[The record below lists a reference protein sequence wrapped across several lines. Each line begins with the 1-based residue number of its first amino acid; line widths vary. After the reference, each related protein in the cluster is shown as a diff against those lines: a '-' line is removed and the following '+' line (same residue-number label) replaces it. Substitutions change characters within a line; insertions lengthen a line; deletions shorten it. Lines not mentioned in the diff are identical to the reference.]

1 MIILQNKCL
10 IISVFLSDT
19 DCLNL
24 IGDFEDKMKYTYGPV
39 PSRRL
44 GLSLGVDIVPLK
56 TCTLSCMYC
65 QVGETPETTISRRE
79 YVPVAEVMEEL
90 KGLFKRGIK
99 IDWVTF
105 SGSGEP
111 TLNSGIGRLI
121 KGIKTI
127 TDIPVCVIT
136 NGTLLWDAE
145 VRREINEADAVM
157 PSLDSALD
165 NTFRAICRPHP
176 GLKIKKIIDGLV
188 QFRKEY
194 SGKIWLEI
202 MLVEGINDS
211 PEELAALCDAAVRIE
226 PDVVQ
231 LNTVA
236 RPPAEISARP
246 LSRERLEEIR
256 DFFGGNAEIIA
267 SFKGEAKETTNAG
280 IENIREYL
288 RRRPGSVDDIVAAL
302 GIKKHEA
309 EKNIEQ
315 LVESGDIIL
324 REYFGKRFWEYKG

>member
-1 MIILQNKCL
+1 
-10 IISVFLSDT
+10 
-19 DCLNL
+19 
-24 IGDFEDKMKYTYGPV
+24 MKYTYGPV

-65 QVGETPETTISRRE
+65 QVGETPDTTISRRE

-90 KGLFKRGIK
+90 KGLFKSGFK
-99 IDWVTF
+99 TDWVTF

-111 TLNSGIGRLI
+111 TLNSGIGSLI
-121 KGIKTI
+121 KGIKTL
-127 TDIPVCVIT
+127 TGIPVCVIT
-136 NGTLLWDAE
+136 NGTLLWDVE
-145 VRREINEADAVM
+145 VRRDISEADVVM
-157 PSLDSALD
+157 PSLDSALE

-176 GLKIKKIIDGLV
+176 DLNIKKIIEGLV

-194 SGKIWLEI
+194 HGKIWLEI

-211 PEELAALCDAAVRIE
+211 SEELEALRGAAVRIE
-226 PDVVQ
+226 PDIVQ

-246 LSRERLEEIR
+246 LLRERLEEIR

-267 SFKGEAKETTNAG
+267 SFKGVAKEITVAG

-288 RRRPGSVDDIVAAL
+288 KRRPGSVDDIVAAL

-315 LVESGDIIL
+315 LAESGEIIL